1 MVSCALC
8 RRSPASV
15 YCVNDDASLCADC
28 DVKFHSNALSSRHE
42 RRPLMAGGEIECAS
56 KISSPSSEEAAVVP
70 QLLPMEFPSINDFA
84 NVFDNDE
91 QCEDPFSSGFDPPEW
106 MAGGAMCGHG
116 AVDLFDDKAI
126 AMLNFDDG
134 SMGFE
139 EGVVPNFPMSS
150 YEAMP
155 AEAGDPFGNYA
166 AAAAAF
172 SLQNTANLHSNS
184 GMEMMMSPLI
194 ETESEGRGA
203 APMVPQS
210 LPEHILPEV
219 LLEEDDLEGSYLD
232 DDDFDPDEQSD
243 DSSDVEFTV
252 GGRNRGFTISSRRG
266 TGKRGSRAKTCF
278 RGSGRHGNES
288 NTAHA
293 NGGDGTPLVPEPELT
308 RAERVARYKEKRAKR
323 NFSKTIRYQS
333 RKAYAE
339 IRPRIK
345 GRFVS
350 PEEYAAYIKGQQ
362 EPDAVVP
369 GSVVVC

>member
-1 MVSCALC
+1 
-8 RRSPASV
+8 
-15 YCVNDDASLCADC
+15 
-28 DVKFHSNALSSRHE
+28 
-42 RRPLMAGGEIECAS
+42 MAAGEMECAS

-84 NVFDNDE
+84 TVFDNDD
-91 QCEDPFSSGFDPPEW
+91 QCENPFSSGFDTPEW
-106 MAGGAMCGHG
+106 MAGGATCGHV
-116 AVDLFDDKAI
+116 AIDLFDDKAI

-139 EGVVPNFPMSS
+139 EGVVPNFPISA

-155 AEAGDPFGNYA
+155 ADAGDPFGNNAAAAA

-172 SLQNTANLHSNS
+172 SLQNTPNLHSS
-184 GMEMMMSPLI
+184 PGMEMMLSPLI

-210 LPEHILPEV
+210 MPEHILPEN
-219 LLEEDDLEGSYLD
+219 LLEEEDEGSYLD

-252 GGRNRGFTISSRRG
+252 GVRNRAFTVSSRRG
-266 TGKRGSRAKTCF
+266 NGKRGSRAKTCF
-278 RGSGRHGNES
+278 RGPGRHGNES
-288 NTAHA
+288 NAAHA
-293 NGGDGTPLVPEPELT
+293 SGGDETLSVPEPELT

-350 PEEYAAYIKGQQ
+350 PEEYAAYIKSQQ
-362 EPDAVVP
+362 ESDAVVP
-369 GSVVVC
+369 GSVVAC

>member
-1 MVSCALC
+1 
-8 RRSPASV
+8 
-15 YCVNDDASLCADC
+15 
-28 DVKFHSNALSSRHE
+28 
-42 RRPLMAGGEIECAS
+42 MAGGEIECAS